1 MQTRYGHSTRPQAQQ
16 PLHLLSQT
24 QARHIAQTTAQ
35 KPPPKWGILL
45 VDDHRLI
52 RLGMRAA
59 LEAFSPQ
66 PVLIFEAYCLAQAV
80 DVVKTHAPH
89 IHMVVLDL
97 NLPDSKGLMGLHTLK
112 ALHPSASTVVIS
124 GVCDEVLRDEALSL
138 GASGFFHK
146 ATESGGIDDL
156 LRLLA
161 TSPPMQA
168 SHGNDE
174 TAVPP
179 NINIITPTKPASAL
193 TPRETEVL
201 DLILQGL
208 SNQEIADHIQL
219 KLGSVKNIVSA
230 LYVTFGVNSRAKLI
244 HALRS

>member
-1 MQTRYGHSTRPQAQQ
+1 
-16 PLHLLSQT
+16 
-24 QARHIAQTTAQ
+24 
-35 KPPPKWGILL
+35 

-59 LEAFSPQ
+59 LETFSPQ
-66 PVLIFEAYCLAQAV
+66 PVLIFEAYCLTQAV
-80 DVVKTHAPH
+80 DLIKTHAPH

-112 ALHPSASTVVIS
+112 ALHPSATTVVIS

-156 LRLLA
+156 LQLLA
-161 TSPPMQA
+161 ASPPMLA

-174 TAVPP
+174 TPVPP
-179 NINIITPTKPASAL
+179 SSSLLSRSKPASALL

-201 DLILQGL
+201 DLILQGF

-219 KLGSVKNIVSA
+219 KLGSIKNIVSA

-244 HALRS
+244 HALRG